1 MKRYI
6 NANTLIQDIEK
17 SRANNEHNNAIAS
30 QTHNAEHRHFI
41 KMVLDQ
47 PTADVI
53 ENAPDVVEVVRCK
66 DCKHGRPI
74 DKTKSPENNL
84 INIITLRYII
94 KNYFQVFFTIYC
106 SIFSFFTNKK
116 YSAGIK

>member
-6 NANTLIQDIEK
+6 NANALIQDIER

-47 PTADVI
+47 PTADV
-53 ENAPDVVEVVRCK
+53 VEVVRCK
-66 DCKHGRPI
+66 DCIYSFMSITGETVLYCDMYPSDDHLGW
-74 DKTKSPENNL
+74 DKDH
-84 INIITLRYII
+84 
-94 KNYFQVFFTIYC
+94 YC
-106 SIFSFFTNKK
+106 GCGERKDS
-116 YSAGIK
+116 